1 MMARPRRKLAEAH
14 LAQFSA
20 HCLLGDGDAKFL
32 EHPLAKIDASP
43 THDAMDCRRWSFLDH
58 FHQRGAVRVIE
69 LWSLPGRLAVD
80 QSVGTTGVEAQ
91 NPIADDLK
99 SDTAVLRRPASQGAI
114 VDRSE
119 SQQPARLRPVLR
131 ALGKRPQS
139 TGIIILSKP
148 NRRRHDEPPRVRQ
161 AKSDFSRFENPPH
174 ESALARAGITRLREG
189 LKLSHD
195 ADTRRS
201 ISEEARLIR
210 QEVARIKN
218 KPEFV
223 RSAIRSDIDQFVEG
237 FAIQVA
243 SEVDANINAQI
254 HRLAGYARDALTKSS
269 RHAVEDARRS
279 LQEARD
285 LLFGELAKQPG
296 FWLARFEHLAE
307 ERHLAIDKEL
317 HDRLV
322 SESEAA
328 VRCNDIDAVRNLSF
342 RLGENMVRVGGPGH
356 GEALAGLTRD

>member
-1 MMARPRRKLAEAH
+1 MYISAISHKSFENEDGIRFATDSLADAREDVDH
-14 LAQFSA
+14 L
-20 HCLLGDGDAKFL
+20 
-32 EHPLAKIDASP
+32 E
-43 THDAMDCRRWSFLDH
+43 
-58 FHQRGAVRVIE
+58 
-69 LWSLPGRLAVD
+69 
-80 QSVGTTGVEAQ
+80 
-91 NPIADDLK
+91 
-99 SDTAVLRRPASQGAI
+99 
-114 VDRSE
+114 
-119 SQQPARLRPVLR
+119 R
-131 ALGKRPQS
+131 ALGGEVS
-139 TGIIILSKP
+139 G
-148 NRRRHDEPPRVRQ
+148 DM
-161 AKSDFSRFENPPH
+161 AKLRDR
-174 ESALARAGITRLREG
+174 LTRLREG